1 MMIPLLLCA
10 NSPSLGGASLSLLEL
25 LYRLPQADYQA
36 TVVVPEP
43 GPFADAAGQAGAEVR
58 VISQPPWV
66 SPGTLDAWLY
76 AVRQIPEAVARLG
89 ALIDDIRPAL
99 VWTNSAT
106 IPSGALAA
114 ALARVPHLWF
124 IQEFLGQGGMGGPL
138 DATTL
143 LSCIQGLSTRVVAI
157 STALRAAF
165 PEPDTVAVV
174 SAPVALGPFREL
186 RPDTAAPV
194 IASLGTIS
202 ASKGLG
208 DLAEAAIL
216 LAERGVDF
224 VVRVMGDFYYADYLT
239 GIERRLTRAGV
250 RERFHFIPYQRDI
263 APGLVRCGLYCC
275 PSHTE
280 GLSRTIIEAMAAGL
294 PVVATD
300 CGGPRDL
307 VVDGGT
313 GLLVPVR
320 NPRALADAL
329 AELLQ
334 DPARRAAMGQAGRT
348 AVADFGSEVV
358 VPRLIEQIEGC
369 RLGSPVP
376 RSTAALAELWVT
388 LLREAG
394 PRVLLGKKWQ
404 LLRPLL
410 GYQQI

>member
-1 MMIPLLLCA
+1 MTPILIVA
-10 NSPSLGGASLSLLEL
+10 NSATLGGASLSLLEL
-25 LYRLPQADYQA
+25 LLRLPQAGYLA

-43 GPFADAAGQAGAEVR
+43 GHLADAAGQAGAEVR
-58 VISQPPWV
+58 VIPQPPWV

-76 AVRQIPEAVARLG
+76 AVRQIPEAVTRLG
-89 ALIDDIRPAL
+89 ALIDETRPAL

-106 IPSGALAA
+106 IPAGALAA
-114 ALARVPHLWF
+114 ARARVPHLWF

-143 LSCIQGLSTRVVAI
+143 LGCIQGLSTRVVAI

-165 PEPDTVAVV
+165 PEPDAVAMV
-174 SAPVALGPFREL
+174 SAPVALGPFRQL
-186 RPDTAAPV
+186 RPDLTAPV
-194 IASLGTIS
+194 IVSLGTIS

-208 DLAEAAIL
+208 DLAGAAIL

-224 VVRVMGDFYYADYLT
+224 RVQVMGDFYYADYLAA
-239 GIERRLTRAGV
+239 IERRLTRAGV
-250 RERFHFIPYQRDI
+250 RGRFQFIPYQRDI
-263 APGLVRCGLYCC
+263 APGLARCGLYCC

-307 VVDGGT
+307 VVDGVT
-313 GLLVPVR
+313 GRLVPVR
-320 NPRALADAL
+320 HPRALADAL

-334 DPARRAAMGQAGRT
+334 DPARRTAMGQAGRA
-348 AVADFGSEVV
+348 AVADFDSEVV
-358 VPRLIEQIEGC
+358 VPRLIEQIEVC
-369 RLGSPVP
+369 RQASPVP
-376 RSTAALAELWVT
+376 RSTAALAELWLT

-410 GYQQI
+410 GYKKL